1 MSFLPSCPRFKS
13 DCLQKVQ
20 PQNSLSL
27 SELADAS
34 ELNEGSKKN
43 SLNVRILLY
52 PRNVGLRHVQDFC
65 PTSQMV
71 FLNEAEVSANFA
83 SPLSIDGGNERH
95 D

>member
-13 DCLQKVQ
+13 DCLEKVQ
-20 PQNSLSL
+20 PKLVSLL
-27 SELADAS
+27 VNLPMPVNPVKD
-34 ELNEGSKKN
+34 LKN
-43 SLNVRILLY
+43 YLNVRILFY
-52 PRNVGLRHVQDFC
+52 PKNVGLRHVQGFC
-65 PTSQMV
+65 PMSQMV